1 MMNAG
6 LSSLGANFSAMQKGC
21 IYSFALPSGERLP
34 VCWSD
39 APLREAQDHIVIRH
53 PSRLE
58 ALLRLDNYPNIR
70 RLLDSNT
77 GLADLAA
84 LKKQALGW
92 LSEGFYIFGA
102 FKVGLRLALHA
113 QTLGVEVKGFLDNDR
128 AKEGGSMEGI
138 SIAHPSSLSLD
149 NAVVVVASGRHGNA
163 ISRQLGQVPGIRLV
177 NMHEFLYALDGAGP
191 GLGCEKFSSFAEA
204 PLRDPWRFISAF
216 LCLDDEP
223 SRKVFD
229 ALIGMRT
236 RLSIACAEQAKSP
249 WDEEYFD
256 KAFVRP
262 EQAARFVD
270 AGAAAGDTLHRLEKH
285 FGPVEQAWLFEPELP
300 AYYEALKSVSD
311 RPSVWVFNMGLDE
324 VPSRAIYQPEL
335 SYDIA
340 GELSSDVPAS
350 ITSFIQGV
358 PLDAVVPGTV
368 GLFKLDIEGMEASA
382 LRGARMIIDRD
393 RPALAVSA
401 YHRSD
406 DYWCLIDEVQSIR
419 SDYKVG
425 MRLYADI
432 LEDITLY
439 FY

>member
-1 MMNAG
+1 MNAG
-6 LSSLGANFSAMQKGC
+6 LSLCGADFSKMQKGG
-21 IYSFALPSGERLP
+21 IYSFALASGQRVP

-39 APLREAQDHIVIRH
+39 ALLRDAQDHIVVRQ
-53 PSRLE
+53 PSRLQ
-58 ALLRLDNYPNIR
+58 ALSRLDDYPNIK
-70 RLLDSNT
+70 RLLDSQA

-84 LKKQALGW
+84 FKRQARDW
-92 LSEGFYIFGA
+92 LNEGFYIFGA
-102 FKVGLRLALHA
+102 FKVGLRLARHA
-113 QTLGVEVKGFLDNDR
+113 QLLSLEVKGFIDNDR
-128 AKEGGSMEGI
+128 AKDGGSLEGL
-138 SIAHPSSLSLD
+138 SIAHPSSLSLE

-163 ISRQLGQVPGIRLV
+163 ISRQLSQVPGIRLV
-177 NMHEFLYALDGAGP
+177 NMHEFLYALDGPGP
-191 GLGCEKFSSFAEA
+191 GLGCEQFSSFVEA
-204 PLRDPWRFISAF
+204 PLHDPWRFISAF

-223 SRKVFD
+223 SRLVFD

-270 AGAAAGDTLHRLEKH
+270 AGAAAGDTLHRLEQR

-300 AYYEALKSVSD
+300 AYYEALKSVAD
-311 RPSVWVFNMGLDE
+311 RPDVWLFNMGLDE
-324 VPSRAIYQPEL
+324 VPSRAVYQPEL
-335 SYDIA
+335 TYDIA
-340 GELSSDVPAS
+340 GELSSDVPAN

-358 PLDAVVPGTV
+358 PLDAVVPGKV

-382 LRGARMIIDRD
+382 LRGARTIIARD
-393 RPALAVSA
+393 KPVLAVCA

-406 DYWCLIDEVQSIR
+406 DYWCLMDEVQSIR
-419 SDYKVG
+419 ADYRVG
-425 MRLYADI
+425 IRLYADI

>member
-1 MMNAG
+1 MNAG
-6 LSSLGANFSAMQKGC
+6 LSSLGADFSQMQKDC
-21 IYSFALPSGERLP
+21 LYSIALASGQRVS

-39 APLREAQDHIVIRH
+39 ALLRDAQEHIVVRH

-58 ALLRLDNYPNIR
+58 ALSRLDDYPNIK
-70 RLLDSNT
+70 RLLDSQT
-77 GLADLAA
+77 GLADLAEF
-84 LKKQALGW
+84 KRQARDCLN
-92 LSEGFYIFGA
+92 EGFYIFGA
-102 FKVGLRLALHA
+102 FKVGLRVARHA
-113 QTLGVEVKGFLDNDR
+113 QLRGVEVKGFLDNDR
-128 AKEGGSMEGI
+128 AKDGGSLEGLSI
-138 SIAHPSSLSLD
+138 SHPSSLSLE

-163 ISRQLGQVPGIRLV
+163 ISRQLSQVPGIRLV

-191 GLGCEKFSSFAEA
+191 GLGCEQFSSFVEA

-223 SRKVFD
+223 SRQVFD

-270 AGAAAGDTLHRLEKH
+270 AGAAAGDTLHRLERH

-300 AYYEALKSVSD
+300 AYYEALKSVAD
-311 RPSVWVFNMGLDE
+311 RPDVWLFNMGLDA
-324 VPSRAIYQPEL
+324 VPSRAVYQPEL
-335 SYDIA
+335 TYDIA
-340 GELSSDVPAS
+340 GELSSDVPAN

-358 PLDAVVPGTV
+358 PLDAVVPGKV

-382 LRGARMIIDRD
+382 LRGARTIIKRD
-393 RPALAVSA
+393 KPVLAVCA

-406 DYWCLIDEVQSIR
+406 DYWCLMDEVQSIR
-419 SDYKVG
+419 GDYKVG
-425 MRLYADI
+425 IRLYADI

>member
-6 LSSLGANFSAMQKGC
+6 LSAHSGSFSEMQKDC
-21 IYSFALPSGERLP
+21 LYSLALPSGESVP

-39 APLREAQDHIVIRH
+39 ALLREARGHIVVRH
-53 PSRLE
+53 PSRL
-58 ALLRLDNYPNIR
+58 AVLTRLDNYPNIK
-70 RLLDSNT
+70 RLLDPCA

-84 LKKQALGW
+84 LKRQAHGW

-102 FKVGLRLALHA
+102 FKVGLRVARHA
-113 QTLGVEVKGFLDNDR
+113 QSLGVEVKGFLDNDR
-128 AKEGGSMEGI
+128 TKAGASLEGL
-138 SIAHPSSLSLD
+138 SIHHPSTAALE
-149 NAVVVVASGRHGNA
+149 NAVVVIASGRHGNA
-163 ISRQLGQVPGIRLV
+163 ISSQLSQVPGIRLV

-191 GLGCEKFSSFAEA
+191 GLGCEKFASFAEA
-204 PLRDPWRFISAF
+204 PLHDPWRFISAF
-216 LCLDDEP
+216 LCLDDES
-223 SRKVFD
+223 SRTVFD
-229 ALIGMRT
+229 ALIGMRIG
-236 RLSIACAEQAKSP
+236 LSIKGAEQAKSP

-262 EQAARFVD
+262 EHALRFVD
-270 AGAAAGDTLHRLEKH
+270 AGAAAGDTLHRLERH

-300 AYYEALKSVSD
+300 AYYEALKGFSD
-311 RPSVWVFNMGLDE
+311 RPNVWLFNMGLDE
-324 VPSRAIYQPEL
+324 VPSRATYQPEL

-340 GELSSDVPAS
+340 GELSSAVPAS

-358 PLDAVVPGTV
+358 PLDAVVPGRV

-382 LRGARMIIDRD
+382 LRGARTVIKRD
-393 RPALAVSA
+393 KPALAVCA

-419 SDYKVG
+419 DDYKVG
-425 MRLYADI
+425 IRLYADI

>member
-1 MMNAG
+1 MNAG
-6 LSSLGANFSAMQKGC
+6 LSARDSNFSAMQKAC
-21 IYSFALPSGERLP
+21 IYSFELPSGQCVP
-34 VCWSD
+34 VSWSD
-39 APLREAQDHIVIRH
+39 ALLRDAQDQIVVRH

-58 ALLRLDNYPNIR
+58 VLSRLEDYPNIR
-70 RLLDSNT
+70 RLLDPQA

-84 LKKQALGW
+84 LKRQVRDW
-92 LSEGFYIFGA
+92 LNEGFYIFGA
-102 FKVGLRLALHA
+102 FKVGLRVARHA
-113 QTLGVEVKGFLDNDR
+113 QSQGVEVKGFLDNDR
-128 AKEGGSMEGI
+128 AKDGGSLEGL
-138 SIAHPSSLSLD
+138 SITHPSELSLE

-163 ISRQLGQVPGIRLV
+163 ISRQLAQVPGIRLV

-191 GLGCEKFSSFAEA
+191 GLGCEQFSSFVEA
-204 PLRDPWRFISAF
+204 PLHDPWRFISAF

-223 SRKVFD
+223 SRQVFD
-229 ALIGMRT
+229 GLIGMRT
-236 RLSIACAEQAKSP
+236 RLSIACAEQVKSP

-285 FGPVEQAWLFEPELP
+285 FAPVEHAWLFEPELP
-300 AYYEALKSVSD
+300 AYYEALKSVAD
-311 RPSVWVFNMGLDE
+311 RPEVWLFNMGLDE
-324 VPSRAIYQPEL
+324 VPSRAVYQPEL
-335 SYDIA
+335 TYDIA
-340 GELSSDVPAS
+340 GELSSEVPAN

-358 PLDAVVPGTV
+358 PLDAVVPGRV
-368 GLFKLDIEGMEASA
+368 GLFKLDIEGMEACA
-382 LRGARMIIDRD
+382 LRGARSIITRD
-393 RPALAVSA
+393 KPVLAVCA

-406 DYWCLIDEVQSIR
+406 DYWCLMDEVQSIR
-419 SDYKVG
+419 GDYRVG